1 MKFPSLILFLVYES
15 DHCNK
20 KLFFIILS
28 FFSSEI
34 FAEILNF
41 TLLKFIFSFHWP
53 YIILL
58 LKKWTIYKMRSSSS
72 LIIMILLKP
81 INFQHTIQ
89 KIDLLNLMLIF
100 IPILFSKT
108 SAGILVKYP
117 RLIDQNLSNK
127 QLILNKHKSTVFFK
141 I

>member
-20 KLFFIILS
+20 KIFFIILS

-72 LIIMILLKP
+72 LIIMILLKL